1 MLEEED
7 SAVVGVEV
15 VDVVAD
21 EVGLEIEGDSVV
33 AVEVVEGDVV
43 HPVAVD
49 VDVVEC
55 LHSKEGRLHSKPR
68 LSGTLISLIRVG
80 LLWALLA
87 CGSGGFISFLN
98 GLYESH
104 LLSLLL
110 RFIVALTEGF
120 TCWLC

>member
-1 MLEEED
+1 MQEED
-7 SAVVGVEV
+7 SVVVEVEV
-15 VDVVAD
+15 VDAVAD

-43 HPVAVD
+43 HPAVVD
-49 VDVVEC
+49 VDVEC

-98 GLYESH
+98 GLYEFH

-110 RFIVALTEGF
+110 RFFCCVG
-120 TCWLC
+120 